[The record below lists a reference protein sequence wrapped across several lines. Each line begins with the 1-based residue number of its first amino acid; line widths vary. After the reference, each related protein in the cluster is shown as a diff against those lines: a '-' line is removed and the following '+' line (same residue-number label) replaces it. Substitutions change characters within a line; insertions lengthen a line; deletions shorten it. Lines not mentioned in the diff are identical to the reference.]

1 MLSLIKRWIQK
12 LFGKKVSNKKL
23 SNNKNKGITMGKT
36 QDVDKARRI
45 LPTNA
50 APGVAELNSNFTTI
64 IAAVNPE
71 TAGEDCT
78 PVECGSVAEVAA
90 NFKPKVD
97 LEIKKLDKLGAD
109 KVEEST
115 ATVSMNYGEEPS
127 QIMDDFGAENITV
140 KAKSSEGERVLLDQ
154 QLSYLALEDLQER
167 LKDQKVAQLFQNNK
181 EALIQTLEAEI
192 ERMKKLIEDV
202 KLESLGGD

>member
-1 MLSLIKRWIQK
+1 
-12 LFGKKVSNKKL
+12 
-23 SNNKNKGITMGKT
+23 MGKT

-64 IAAVNPE
+64 IASVNPE

-115 ATVSMNYGEEPS
+115 ASITMNYGEDPS
-127 QIMDDFGAENITV
+127 QIMDDFGAENIAV

>member
-1 MLSLIKRWIQK
+1 MWSLIKKWIQK
-12 LFGKKVSNKKL
+12 LFGKKLSNYKI

-36 QDVDKARRI
+36 SDVDKARRI

-71 TAGEDCT
+71 NAGEDCT
-78 PVECGSVAEVAA
+78 PVECGSIGEVAA
-90 NFKPKVD
+90 NFKPKVE
-97 LEIKKLDKLGAD
+97 LEVKKLSNLGAD
-109 KVEEST
+109 KVDEST
-115 ATVSMNYGEEPS
+115 ASVTMNYGEEPN

-154 QLSYLALEDLQER
+154 QLSYLALEDLQEK

-192 ERMKKLIEDV
+192 ERMKKLVEDV

>member
-1 MLSLIKRWIQK
+1 MLSLIKKWIQK
-12 LFGKKVSNKKL
+12 LFRKRLSNNKI

-36 QDVDKARRI
+36 SDVDKARRI

-71 TAGEDCT
+71 NAGEDCT
-78 PVECGSVAEVAA
+78 PVECGSIGEVAA
-90 NFKPKVD
+90 NFKPKVE
-97 LEIKKLDKLGAD
+97 LEVKKLSNLGAD
-109 KVEEST
+109 KVDEST
-115 ATVSMNYGEEPS
+115 ASVTMNYGEEPN

-154 QLSYLALEDLQER
+154 QLSYLALEDLQEK

-192 ERMKKLIEDV
+192 ERMKKLVEDV

>member
-1 MLSLIKRWIQK
+1 LARDYLITKYQTK
-12 LFGKKVSNKKL
+12 
-23 SNNKNKGITMGKT
+23 KNKGITMGKT
-36 QDVDKARRI
+36 SDVDKARRI

-64 IAAVNPE
+64 IAAVNPD
-71 TAGEDCT
+71 TSGEDCT
-78 PVECGSVAEVAA
+78 PVECGSIGEVAA
-90 NFKPKVD
+90 NFKPKID
-97 LEIKKLDKLGAD
+97 LEVKKLNNLGAD
-109 KVEEST
+109 KIDEST
-115 ATVSMNYGEEPS
+115 ATVSMNYGEEPN
-127 QIMDDFGAENITV
+127 QVMDDFGAENITV